1 MLRTNQKEA
10 IRISLENNFESGIH
24 FHATGTGKSWIA
36 LQLMLEFNKKN
47 KRTNIFWI
55 CERKSILIEQFS
67 KKTLKEKG
75 YDDVLR
81 DFLVLNYSENKQ
93 DNWYNS
99 VNTSKF
105 WDKSVLIIINRSF
118 LTSSEK
124 YKKINIPIDLI
135 IHDECHTIINN
146 STQEY
151 YKYILEKYKEIR
163 VLGFSATPNID
174 YDPFKRILSSYSIYN
189 AFKDDV
195 IVQPIIKWFNSD
207 ENISK
212 DDVIENVSK
221 LVSNL
226 TYKKIIVW
234 AGMIDAC
241 VSYANEWSRYFSD
254 YIISVD
260 TSHEIR
266 GFGNFEEFD
275 GADEKAIL
283 FCAGKHREGSDI
295 KNLDCCIFLDFVQ
308 NRYSKTF
315 VQCIGRVLRK
325 DKTNKKKSG
334 LIIDI
339 KAKSST
345 KIIDKMSEYLDIP
358 KGIFPWEY
366 DNKFSDDGKIM
377 INTLKLLKEN
387 NKKIESIDKDELSYN
402 KDDLLERMIRKLP
415 KGEIYKDRFK
425 FELDMLE
432 EKNLIGYIMRALEIL
447 NMTKNIPHVTR
458 GSCGSSLICY
468 LLGISHVDPIKHDIK
483 FARFLNEYRDNLPDI
498 DYDFPYNMR
507 DEVFLKLQMRWPGKI
522 ARISNHVYY
531 HEKSAKREG
540 LRRIGMKGFISK
552 YEINDV
558 INRLPRC
565 SKKILDNE
573 ISKLDGTFRCY
584 SLHCGGIVYYP
595 EGVPDDL
602 KLNRDNNKNGLSQIV
617 LNKVDVSKNKQFK
630 IDILSS
636 RALAQ
641 LHEALGYKNLDFE
654 ENYEDEVTKKLLSSG
669 DNIGLTFA
677 ESPLIRKSFMKIKPK
692 TVDEIAICLSIIRP
706 AAKDSRDFEEVED
719 LEGMFVYDDD
729 AIDILNKSLGCG
741 EDKADKYRRGFA
753 KGDKDVIAEV
763 AIDLSMKDEKLKKDV
778 MKKLKNLR
786 KYSFCKAHAYSYAQL
801 VWQLAYVKAHNP
813 YNFWKA
819 TLNHCASS
827 YKKWVHMYEAR
838 LVGINYNN
846 ILHNKDD
853 LSIYSKNRMKKFYD
867 LSQSEQLREYGYW
880 DMKED
885 NFFSGCFMN
894 KDENIYCIK
903 GIIASSRML
912 TRGKKRSLVLFVGY
926 GKSEYCEIVVNY
938 PRDFDG
944 KKIGIS
950 CSAKMKDKDEH
961 SFEVDGYRFF

>member
-1 MLRTNQKEA
+1 MLRKNQQEA
-10 IRISLENNFESGIH
+10 IKISLENDFESGIH

-36 LQLMLEFNKKN
+36 LQLILEFNKKH
-47 KRTNIFWI
+47 KRTNIFWV

-67 KKTLKEKG
+67 TKNLKERG
-75 YDDVLR
+75 YENVLK
-81 DFLVLNYSENKQ
+81 DFHILNYSEDKQ
-93 DNWYNS
+93 DKWYNS

-105 WDKSVLIIINRSF
+105 WNKSALIIINRSF
-118 LTSSEK
+118 LTSNDK
-124 YKKINIPIDLI
+124 YKKINIPIDLV
-135 IHDECHTIINN
+135 IHDECHTIVNN

-151 YKYILEKYKEIR
+151 YKYMLDKYKDLK

-174 YDPFKRILSSYSIYN
+174 YDPFKKILSSYSIYN

-195 IVQPIIKWFNSD
+195 IVQPIIKWFISN
-207 ENISK
+207 ENINK
-212 DDVIENVSK
+212 EDIVENVLH
-221 LVSNL
+221 LVNKL

-241 VSYANEWSRYFSD
+241 VTYANEWSSYFSD

-260 TSHEIR
+260 TSLEIR
-266 GFGNFEEFD
+266 GFSSFDEFEE
-275 GADEKAIL
+275 ADEKAIL

-325 DKTNKKKSG
+325 DKTNKKQSG

-339 KAKSST
+339 KARSST

-358 KGIFPWEY
+358 KEIFPWEY
-366 DNKFSDDGKIM
+366 DYKFSKNGKIM
-377 INTLKLLKEN
+377 INTLKLLKED
-387 NKKIESIDKDELSYN
+387 NKQIETMKKDESTYT
-402 KDDLLERMIRKLP
+402 KEDLLERVIRILP
-415 KGEIYKDRFK
+415 EGEIYKTRFEL
-425 FELDMLE
+425 ELDMLE
-432 EKNLIGYIMRALEIL
+432 KKKLIGYIMRALEIL
-447 NMTKNIPHVTR
+447 NMTKNVPHVTR

-468 LLGISHVDPIKHDIK
+468 LLGISHVDPIKYNIK
-483 FARFLNEYRDNLPDI
+483 FSRFLNEFRDNLPDI

-507 DEVFLKLQMRWPGKI
+507 DEVFLKLQMKWPGKI

-558 INRLPRC
+558 INKLPKGSRRM
-565 SKKILDNE
+565 LDSE
-573 ISKLDGTFRCY
+573 INKLDGTFRCY

-602 KLNRDNNKNGLSQIV
+602 KLNANHKNGLSQIV
-617 LNKVDVSKNKQFK
+617 LNKVDVSKKNQFK

-641 LHEALGYKNLDFE
+641 LHEALDYKHLDFE
-654 ENYEDEVTKKLLSSG
+654 KHYEDEATKRLLSMG

-677 ESPLIRKSFMKIKPK
+677 ESPLIRKSFMKIRPK
-692 TVDEIAICLSIIRP
+692 SVDEIAICLSIIRP
-706 AAKDSRDFEEVED
+706 AAKDSRDFEEIED

-729 AIDILNKSLGCG
+729 AIEILNKSLNCG

-753 KGDKDVIAEV
+753 KGDKDIIAEV
-763 AIDLSMKDEKLKKDV
+763 AIDLSMIDEKLKKDV
-778 MKKLKNLR
+778 LKKLKNLR

-801 VWQLAYVKAHNP
+801 VWQLAYVKAHHP
-813 YNFWKA
+813 YNFWRA

-827 YKKWVHMYEAR
+827 YRKWVHMYEAR
-838 LVGINYNN
+838 LVGINYNQ
-846 ILHNKDD
+846 ILHNKHD

-867 LSQSEQLREYGYW
+867 LSQEEQLREYGYW

-885 NFFSGCFMN
+885 DFFRGCFMN
-894 KDENIYCIK
+894 KDEDIYCIK
-903 GIIASSRML
+903 GIVASSRML
-912 TRGKKRSLVLFVGY
+912 SRGKKRSLVLFVGY
-926 GKSEYCEIVVNY
+926 GKKKYCEIVVNY
-938 PRDFDG
+938 PKDYDG

-950 CSAKMKDKDEH
+950 CSAKLKNEIEH
-961 SFEVDGYRFF
+961 SFEAQGYKFF

>member
-1 MLRTNQKEA
+1 MLRKNQQEA
-10 IRISLENNFESGIH
+10 IKISLENDFESGIH

-36 LQLMLEFNKKN
+36 LQLILEFNKKH
-47 KRTNIFWI
+47 KRTNIFWV

-67 KKTLKEKG
+67 TKNLKERG
-75 YDDVLR
+75 YENVLK
-81 DFLVLNYSENKQ
+81 DFHILNYSEDKQ
-93 DNWYNS
+93 DKWYNS

-105 WDKSVLIIINRSF
+105 WNKSALIIINRSF
-118 LTSSEK
+118 LTSNDK
-124 YKKINIPIDLI
+124 YKKINIPIDLV
-135 IHDECHTIINN
+135 IHDECHTIVNN

-151 YKYILEKYKEIR
+151 YKYMLDKYKDLK

-174 YDPFKRILSSYSIYN
+174 YDPFKKILSSYSIYN

-195 IVQPIIKWFNSD
+195 IVQPIIKWFISN
-207 ENISK
+207 ENINK
-212 DDVIENVSK
+212 EDIVENVLHLVNK
-221 LVSNL
+221 LA
-226 TYKKIIVW
+226 YKKIIVW

-241 VSYANEWSRYFSD
+241 VTYANEWSSYFGD

-266 GFGNFEEFD
+266 GFSSFDEFEE
-275 GADEKAIL
+275 ADEKAIL

-325 DKTNKKKSG
+325 DKTNKKQSG

-339 KAKSST
+339 KARSST
-345 KIIDKMSEYLDIP
+345 KIIDKMSEYLDIS

-366 DNKFSDDGKIM
+366 DYKFSKNGKIM
-377 INTLKLLKEN
+377 INTLKLLKED
-387 NKKIESIDKDELSYN
+387 NKQIETLKKDESTYT
-402 KDDLLERMIRKLP
+402 KEDLLERVIRILP
-415 KGEIYKDRFK
+415 EGEIYKTRFEL
-425 FELDMLE
+425 ELDMLE
-432 EKNLIGYIMRALEIL
+432 KKKLIGYIMRALEIL
-447 NMTKNIPHVTR
+447 NMTKNVPHVTR

-468 LLGISHVDPIKHDIK
+468 LLGISHVDPIKYNIK
-483 FARFLNEYRDNLPDI
+483 FSRFLNEFRDNLPDI

-507 DEVFLKLQMRWPGKI
+507 DEVFLKLQMKWPGKI

-558 INRLPRC
+558 INKLPKGSRRM
-565 SKKILDNE
+565 LDSE
-573 ISKLDGTFRCY
+573 INKLDGTFRCY

-602 KLNRDNNKNGLSQIV
+602 KLNANHKNGLSQIV
-617 LNKVDVSKNKQFK
+617 LNKVDVSKKNQFK

-641 LHEALGYKNLDFE
+641 LHEALDYKHLDFE
-654 ENYEDEVTKKLLSSG
+654 KHYEDEATKRLLSMG

-677 ESPLIRKSFMKIKPK
+677 ESPLIRKSFMKIRPK
-692 TVDEIAICLSIIRP
+692 SVDEIAICLSIIRP
-706 AAKDSRDFEEVED
+706 AAKDSRDFEEIED
-719 LEGMFVYDDD
+719 LEDMFVYDDD
-729 AIDILNKSLGCG
+729 AIDILNKSLNCG

-753 KGDKDVIAEV
+753 KGDKDIIAEV
-763 AIDLSMKDEKLKKDV
+763 AIDLSMIDEKLKKDV
-778 MKKLKNLR
+778 LKKLKNLR

-801 VWQLAYVKAHNP
+801 VWQLAYVKAHHP
-813 YNFWKA
+813 YNFWRA

-827 YKKWVHMYEAR
+827 YRKWVHMYEAR
-838 LVGINYNN
+838 LVGINYNQ
-846 ILHNKDD
+846 ILHNKHD
-853 LSIYSKNRMKKFYD
+853 LSIYSKNRMKKFYE
-867 LSQSEQLREYGYW
+867 LSQDEQLREYGYW

-885 NFFSGCFMN
+885 DFFKGCFMN
-894 KDENIYCIK
+894 KDEDIYCIK
-903 GIIASSRML
+903 GIVASSRML
-912 TRGKKRSLVLFVGY
+912 SRGKKRSLVLFVGY
-926 GKSEYCEIVVNY
+926 GKRKYCEIVVNFPKDY
-938 PRDFDG
+938 DG

-950 CSAKMKDKDEH
+950 CSAKLNNEIEH
-961 SFEVDGYRFF
+961 SFEAQGYRFF